1 LSSPPSAPTTEIAGL
16 PDLDALVQVE
26 LSVVAESVET
36 AVQVERLA
44 ALGCEEA
51 QGWYFAPA
59 LAAEATAARVAD
71 PVFRPEA

>member
-1 LSSPPSAPTTEIAGL
+1 
-16 PDLDALVQVE
+16 
-26 LSVVAESVET
+26 
-36 AVQVERLA
+36 VQVERLA